1 MIKRYEVF
9 GEFDENYNVVTR
21 VYEDEV
27 GEWVKYEDHKKAL
40 QELALNELSALGQ
53 AEEVYARE
61 QQLVK
66 EMVEAWRSVRD
77 TASRPHLVKLAEEM
91 LVKLGETL

>member
-1 MIKRYEVF
+1 MTPRHSIFIHF
-9 GEFDENYNVVTR
+9 GELTEFPANNGD
-21 VYEDEV
+21 
-27 GEWVKYEDHKKAL
+27 WVKYDDHKKAL
-40 QELALNELSALGQ
+40 QEMALSELSALGQ
-53 AEEVYARE
+53 AEEAYVRE

-91 LVKLGETL
+91 LVKLGDNL